1 MSKKS
6 IKSPINID
14 PERIVFDPG
23 LSRFTIGKEIVE
35 ADFINAG
42 QFPMVLINSTS
53 IEDGERGAAEKD
65 DVPINIVGGPA
76 YPYYCFELI
85 NK

>member
-1 MSKKS
+1 
-6 IKSPINID
+6 
-14 PERIVFDPG
+14 
-23 LSRFTIGKEIVE
+23 
-35 ADFINAG
+35 
-42 QFPMVLINSTS
+42 MVLINSTS
-53 IEDGERGAAEKD
+53 IEDGERDAAEKD